1 LEHFTQVEAQAAVL
15 ELLQEVLV
23 VVVQVLHSLVLL
35 LARLIPAVAAADLTA
50 QADRK
55 LVNLAAAALLLFVM
69 LEVKEVPVVQ

>member
-1 LEHFTQVEAQAAVL
+1 LEHFTQVEAQAADL

-35 LARLIPAVAAADLTA
+35 LARLIPAAAAADLKA
-50 QADRK
+50 QTDRK